1 MAQAT
6 SLGRDIWKYNA
17 TYLYFP
23 ITNNTLSFVLVQ
35 ELDEVEKLDYFVNKV
50 FKEAELRYYK
60 IERLVLAVV
69 IRENPNGHHIVV
81 K

>member
-1 MAQAT
+1 M
-6 SLGRDIWKYNA
+6 
-17 TYLYFP
+17 
-23 ITNNTLSFVLVQ
+23 TNNTFSFVLVQ

-50 FKEAELRYYK
+50 FKEDELRYYK

-69 IRENPNGHHIVV
+69 IREIKLSPYFQGHHIVV